1 MKRLLDLFVASL
13 ALLVLWPIIALISAL
28 VWLQLGHPIMFRQIR
43 PGYKGEPFLMR
54 KFRTMHNTYDQNGD
68 LLPDTDRLGRFG
80 RFLRGSSLDELPQ
93 LWSVLRGDMSLV
105 GPRPLLMEYL
115 SLYTTDQKRRHE
127 TKPGITGWAQ
137 IHGRNA
143 VSWEERFKLDVW
155 YVDNQSFW
163 LDIKILF
170 LTAYVVLT
178 RKGISARGEATMTKF
193 QGTVEK

>member
-1 MKRLLDLFVASL
+1 MKRPLDLFVASL

-28 VWLQLGHPIMFRQIR
+28 VWLQLGHPILFRQMR
-43 PGYKGEPFLMR
+43 PGYKEKPFLMR
-54 KFRTMHNTYDQNGD
+54 KFRTMHSTRDTNGD
-68 LLPDTDRLGRFG
+68 LSPDADRLGSCG

-115 SLYTTDQKRRHE
+115 SLYTPEQKRRHE
-127 TKPGITGWAQ
+127 TRPGITGWAQ

-143 VSWEERFKLDVW
+143 MSWEEKFKLDVW

-178 RKGISARGEATMTKF
+178 RRGISAQGEATMSKF
-193 QGTVEK
+193 KGTVEK